1 MRGSVLTVRRKLMET
16 PCLSIS
22 IYFQDSHSSKGL
34 STPLENACV
43 IRGDWTIVLFC
54 FLKRDFK
61 RYYDKYCV
69 AKRKKILH
77 FCPITMFHMSVFL
90 STLRKHTI
98 KWKMSSKL
106 SMNSKVTLNFMVKFA
121 F

>member
-1 MRGSVLTVRRKLMET
+1 MVTVL
-16 PCLSIS
+16 
-22 IYFQDSHSSKGL
+22 KGL

-54 FLKRDFK
+54 FLERDFK

-69 AKRKKILH
+69 AKRKKY
-77 FCPITMFHMSVFL
+77 TTFL
-90 STLRKHTI
+90 SNKNVSHVSFSLNSRKAHY
-98 KWKMSSKL
+98 KWKNNSKL
-106 SMNSKVTLNFMVKFA
+106 IMNSKITLNFMVKFV